1 MSKPYSMLREKMKPL
16 ARKKAA
22 EKRRTLLD
30 AMPLQELRHARH
42 LSQEQLAQTLSVKQA
57 AVPKSTT

>member
-1 MSKPYSMLREKMKPL
+1 MKP
-16 ARKKAA
+16 AAQVKAA
-22 EKRRTLLD
+22 EKTKALLN

-57 AVPKSTT
+57 AVSKMVFI